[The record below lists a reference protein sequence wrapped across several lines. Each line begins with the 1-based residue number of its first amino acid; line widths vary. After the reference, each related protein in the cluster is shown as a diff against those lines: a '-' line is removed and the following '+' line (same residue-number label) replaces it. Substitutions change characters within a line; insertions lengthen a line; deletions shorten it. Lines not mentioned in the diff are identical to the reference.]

1 MATKSV
7 RRSRAS
13 SPLLGSYTVAALA
26 CNWKVVVVL
35 LTSKK
40 TGVYLVAATTSVF
53 PGPTQ
58 SLFYPFVFAIA
69 FSLLYPS
76 LKAVIATF
84 NTGAR
89 IMELRSE
96 YRMGEW
102 KERVA
107 AKQGDV
113 ESVIG
118 ALVDLANRDK
128 IGYHDLKRIHDVL
141 PKPDELQI
149 RQS

>member
-1 MATKSV
+1 
-7 RRSRAS
+7 
-13 SPLLGSYTVAALA
+13 
-26 CNWKVVVVL
+26 
-35 LTSKK
+35 
-40 TGVYLVAATTSVF
+40 
-53 PGPTQ
+53 
-58 SLFYPFVFAIA
+58 
-69 FSLLYPS
+69 
-76 LKAVIATF
+76 
-84 NTGAR
+84 
-89 IMELRSE
+89 MELRSE